1 MINKSKFYLLD
12 IPSNFNAKILNYK
25 NYKMSDDSE
34 TPLLLILSILQARN
48 IPSIS
53 NNNFILDAKLASEIL
68 STDPIPHNGPITGYE
83 INSELAWQISKK
95 SLHEHRL
102 KRTPLKI
109 IVFAHDV
116 KTNSRTPMGHI
127 ILDLRSLPLPDT
139 LKTLLKSEKATNIED
154 LDALQ
159 PKWYP
164 ILNHNYKNKESN
176 KLVPAIF
183 LKLHLES
190 DDLAEVVQKSREA
203 EQQKE
208 TKVANSL
215 KKAPILS
222 SQKNTGST
230 NKPPPKKFIQIGS
243 SQKSN
248 QEFFTLKIE
257 TSKITNILDLIRANA
272 HIQIVNQAKLYVYMN
287 LFGRDIKFPEFEVD
301 DTRDGVEAC
310 SINIRA
316 NLHLLNKELINSP
329 PLQWFR
335 GLFFVIFFVFF
346 LF

>member
-1 MINKSKFYLLD
+1 M
-12 IPSNFNAKILNYK
+12 
-25 NYKMSDDSE
+25 
-34 TPLLLILSILQARN
+34 
-48 IPSIS
+48 
-53 NNNFILDAKLASEIL
+53 
-68 STDPIPHNGPITGYE
+68 
-83 INSELAWQISKK
+83 
-95 SLHEHRL
+95 
-102 KRTPLKI
+102 
-109 IVFAHDV
+109 VFAHDV

-190 DDLAEVVQKSREA
+190 DDLTEMVQKSKEV
-203 EQQKE
+203 EQQQKE
-208 TKVANSL
+208 TKIVNPV
-215 KKAPILS
+215 KKVPILQS
-222 SQKNTGST
+222 NQKNSST
-230 NKPPPKKFIQIGS
+230 SKPPPKKFIQIGS

-329 PLQWFR
+329 PLQWFW
-335 GLFFVIFFVFF
+335 GLFFVIFFCF
-346 LF
+346 